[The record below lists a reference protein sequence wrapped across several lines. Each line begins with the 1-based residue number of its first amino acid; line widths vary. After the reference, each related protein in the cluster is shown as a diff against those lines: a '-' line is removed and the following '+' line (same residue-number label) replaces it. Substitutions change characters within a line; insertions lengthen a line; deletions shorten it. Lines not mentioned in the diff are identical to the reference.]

1 MNNVIK
7 NGLFKVY
14 DSLYIIPKIIK
25 TNFNQIIQKMKV
37 RNSKMLKKQ

>member
-1 MNNVIK
+1 MWANINNMIKIMNNVIK

-25 TNFNQIIQKMKV
+25 TNFNQII
-37 RNSKMLKKQ
+37 